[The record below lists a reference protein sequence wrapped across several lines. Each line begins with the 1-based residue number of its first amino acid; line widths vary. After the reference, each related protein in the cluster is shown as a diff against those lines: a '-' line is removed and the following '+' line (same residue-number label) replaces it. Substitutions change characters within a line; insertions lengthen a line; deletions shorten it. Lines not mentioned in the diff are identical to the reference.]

1 MLCPRNWEIPATM
14 TDDTEDGRLLLG
26 LRGWPHPEWE
36 GDYFPEDLPAEWQ
49 FAYYANEAGCLLLP
63 AEDWLALSPDELTEW
78 LEDCPSWFRFYLEW
92 PNAESSP
99 AAGER
104 LEIFGGQVGAIL
116 DAGDRPVAA
125 QGVPIWRIQDQRVWV
140 DSQGRKRL
148 VCLRTAGRGLRQLR
162 GELDGLP
169 ASVQALVIDDPNPA
183 RLGELRTL
191 CELLG
196 IA

>member
-1 MLCPRNWEIPATM
+1 MS
-14 TDDTEDGRLLLG
+14 DDTDDGRLLLG

-36 GDYFPEDLPAEWQ
+36 GDYFPEDLPADWQ

-63 AEDWLALSPDELTEW
+63 ADDWLNLSPEALSEW

-92 PNAESSP
+92 PD
-99 AAGER
+99 AACSTGAAER
-104 LEIFGGQVGAIL
+104 LKLFDGQVGAIL
-116 DAGDRPVAA
+116 DAAA
-125 QGVPIWRIQDQRVWV
+125 SSVPAEGISVWRAQDPGAWV
-140 DSQGRKRL
+140 DSRGRKRL
-148 VCLRTAGRGLRQLR
+148 VCLRTAGRGLRELR
-162 GELDGLP
+162 DELERLP
-169 ASVQALVIDDPNPA
+169 ASAQALVVDDPNPA